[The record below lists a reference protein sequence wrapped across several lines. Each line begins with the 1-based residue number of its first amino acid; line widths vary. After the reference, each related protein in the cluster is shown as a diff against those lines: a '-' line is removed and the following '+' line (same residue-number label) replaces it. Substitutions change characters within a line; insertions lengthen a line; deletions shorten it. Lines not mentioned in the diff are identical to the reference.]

1 MVKYMSKKGRIHS
14 LESCGTVDGPG
25 VRFVV
30 FMQGCVLRCQY
41 CHNPDTWDTRKGM
54 EYTPEQLMSEIKKY
68 KSYMKFS
75 GGGVTFTGGEPLLQS
90 EFILEVAKLCK
101 QEEIS
106 VALDT
111 SGFIFNDVVKEILE
125 YADIVLLDIKNYNP
139 VVYREVTGVSL
150 EPTLKFLDYLREKNI
165 NTWVRYVL
173 VPGLTDNIDDIKEL
187 SKYLKEYPNV
197 SKIELLGFH
206 KMGEYKWKS
215 LGLDYKLANTK
226 EPEREVLKQVK
237 SIFEESGICVTTN
250 K

>member
-1 MVKYMSKKGRIHS
+1 MNKMSITGRVHS

-30 FMQGCVLRCQY
+30 FMQGCPLRCQY
-41 CHNPDTWDTRKGM
+41 CHNPDTWDRTKGV
-54 EYTPEQLMSEIKKY
+54 EYTSSQLMDEIKKY

-75 GGGVTFTGGEPLLQS
+75 GGGVTFTGGEPLLQP

-101 QEEIS
+101 QEKFS

-125 YADIVLLDIKNYNP
+125 YTDIVLLDIKNYNP
-139 VVYREVTGVSL
+139 AVYKEVTGVPL
-150 EPTLKFLDYLREKNI
+150 KPTLMFLDYLREKNI

-173 VPGLTDNIDDIKEL
+173 VPGLTDNIDSIKEL
-187 SKYLKEYPNV
+187 SLYLRDYSNV

-215 LGLDYKLANTK
+215 LGFDYKLADTK
-226 EPEREVLKQVK
+226 EPDKKMLKQVK
-237 SIFEESGICVTTN
+237 GIFEESGICVTTN